1 MTTRWMPA
9 AFALAGLIALTG
21 LTGSAKA
28 GLTVNGEK
36 YYWLDPSGPDG
47 NSSNIN
53 ASELASHINAN
64 SAYSNVDV
72 GERLWKWDVPEPDK
86 NQPGGVSDG
95 YDFAYTASGNGKSVT
110 ISIGG
115 AGYIVNTQGP
125 AWLVVKDGKSGHIVF
140 DLSQNSQ
147 AESFDANSH
156 RYKSYT
162 SADLGKSTS
171 FLANWDGVSD
181 LTVTWEGLIATN
193 TDGNYE
199 SKNDGKL
206 HRRQISNVQ
215 LWGQSLQGPGE
226 NPPIFIP
233 EPATSIVW
241 LISACLCGL
250 FIHRRVRR
258 LRVA

>member
-1 MTTRWMPA
+1 MKTRWMPA

-47 NSSNIN
+47 INDPNSFDLE
-53 ASELASHINAN
+53 AHINAN
-64 SAYSNVDV
+64 PAYENVNVNV
-72 GERLWKWDVPEPDK
+72 GSLLWKWDRDDNEIT
-86 NQPGGVSDG
+86 SDG
-95 YDFAYTASGNGKSVT
+95 FAYTASGNGKSVT

-125 AWLVVKDGKSGHIVF
+125 AWLVVKDGESGHIVF

-147 AESFDANSH
+147 AGSFDASSH
-156 RYKSYT
+156 RYESYT
-162 SADLGKSTS
+162 SADLGESTS

-181 LTVTWEGLIATN
+181 LTVTWEGLIATDK
-193 TDGNYE
+193 DGDYE
-199 SKNDGKL
+199 FKNGEL
-206 HRRQISNVQ
+206 HRREISNVQ
-215 LWGQSLQGPGE
+215 LWGTGFDDPPSGT
-226 NPPIFIP
+226 PPILIP